1 VLPLQLHRQL
11 LFFFKLQLHIS
22 VLPELAKELAQ
33 YASVYLLSSLKFF
46 AGPVAGTAAGLPFC
60 WTWGLT
66 VAGMMTSVL
75 IVSGV
80 GRVWALHLR
89 ERRQRRGKPLFSKR
103 SRRIVSIFRRF
114 GMPGI
119 AFLTPILFSPIGGT
133 VIATQLHVPRSRIL
147 LHMLWSATLWGV
159 AFTILSVKFSHLPI
173 FQH

>member
-1 VLPLQLHRQL
+1 M
-11 LFFFKLQLHIS
+11 
-22 VLPELAKELAQ
+22 LPEVAKQLAE
-33 YASVYLLSSLKFF
+33 YASVYLLSTLKFF
-46 AGPVAGTAAGLPFC
+46 AGPVAGAAAGLPFG
-60 WTWGLT
+60 WIWGLT

-80 GRVWALHLR
+80 GRAWALHLR
-89 ERRQRRGKPLFSKR
+89 RRRQRRGKPLFTKS
-103 SRRIVSIFRRF
+103 SRRIVRVFRRF

-133 VIATQLHVPRSRIL
+133 VIATQFHVPRGRIL

-159 AFTILSVKFSHLPI
+159 ALTLLTVKFSHLPI